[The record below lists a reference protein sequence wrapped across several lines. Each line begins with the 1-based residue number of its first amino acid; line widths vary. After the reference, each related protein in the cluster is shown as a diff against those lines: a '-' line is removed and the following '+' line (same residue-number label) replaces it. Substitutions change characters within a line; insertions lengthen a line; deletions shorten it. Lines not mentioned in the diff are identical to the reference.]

1 MSCTLLLRLHR
12 SQCGISLSWRE
23 AGNDV
28 RGSEDTCSDIVC
40 CCVPPARDSPPLS
53 AALHLRQ
60 LLFLNFYIFV
70 YMHERVSACASH
82 WVEETLWPN
91 SMRRVNHDELQH
103 LHNGADA
110 LKSWLSIVHKPQQYC
125 ATLCAAVPLL
135 DGQITQHKLW
145 YVVCSICSSKNPEHS
160 VWWL

>member
-1 MSCTLLLRLHR
+1 
-12 SQCGISLSWRE
+12 
-23 AGNDV
+23 
-28 RGSEDTCSDIVC
+28 
-40 CCVPPARDSPPLS
+40 
-53 AALHLRQ
+53 
-60 LLFLNFYIFV
+60 
-70 YMHERVSACASH
+70 MHERVSACASH